1 QPDSDLDSVAI
12 GIPVTRSW
20 GVVCCQYYCR
30 LWLGSRSARSI
41 SLLSP
46 DRLFIHHIF
55 ATGDRET
62 IFSKRSSKGFPGCCA
77 AFTNRT
83 ASLHHHCNN
92 LRRGFW
98 PICVWVYRNCSSDR
112 LSFRVYYLQ
121 SALPHNPACLSY
133 QL

>member
-1 QPDSDLDSVAI
+1 PDSDLDSVAI
-12 GIPVTRSW
+12 GVPVTRSW

-55 ATGDRET
+55 ATGDRKT
-62 IFSKRSSKGFPGCCA
+62 LFSKCSSKVFPGCYA

-83 ASLHHHCNN
+83 AWLPHHCNN
-92 LRRGFW
+92 LRRGFG
-98 PICVWVYRNCSSDR
+98 PIC
-112 LSFRVYYLQ
+112 F
-121 SALPHNPACLSY
+121 
-133 QL
+133 